1 MKRLIASW
9 PARSYPSSRSR
20 TDTSATSSDWSTRTG
35 TQPRF
40 ASFSV
45 IPTLTKSGQV
55 IREPRSSGRRHI
67 TLTFS
72 PFVPKSH
79 TPFQWER
86 QDDFDETRKKL
97 AWIKARLKGQ
107 GVEIRHHQTADTA
120 IEGLISRGGREI
132 AEVIHGAWRCGARFD
147 GWGEHCR
154 LSHWTDALADQGL
167 TLGDT
172 FREIGEDE
180 ELPWEIVSFKI
191 DRDYFLKERHKAY
204 AAGETVE
211 CKDVRCSACGVC
223 DFDSLK
229 NVLAEPGDTAAPSDP
244 PSMLQ
249 GVPATTVRLRYHKG
263 EAVRFISHLDL
274 LRELER
280 TLRRAEVPMVFS
292 EGFSPRPRLSAGPPL
307 ALGWTS
313 DAEWLDSDLA
323 DGWTETELNDL
334 LHDLNARVAPGI
346 RFSIAAAMPPRTTS
360 LAAGIT
366 TSVYEAHFPSPTF
379 ATDYGRLH
387 AATETLLAAG
397 SVVIRRQRKGRA
409 RDIDI
414 RPLVYDL
421 SVLSSDTVAMTVATG
436 SQGSVKPTEVLQAA
450 LDLDEVIVPLI
461 QVHKLVATTTT
472 GDTPD
477 AHSECRAEVAT
488 LETRNPHIWE
498 PARDARG
505 DPGGRSPC

>member
-20 TDTSATSSDWSTRTG
+20 TDTSATSLDWSTRTG

-67 TLTFS
+67 TLAFS

-132 AEVIHGAWRCGARFD
+132 AEVIHGAWRRGARFD

-249 GVPATTVRLRYHKG
+249 GVPATTVRQAR
-263 EAVRFISHLDL
+263 RSH
-274 LRELER
+274 
-280 TLRRAEVPMVFS
+280 
-292 EGFSPRPRLSAGPPL
+292 
-307 ALGWTS
+307 S
-313 DAEWLDSDLA
+313 D
-323 DGWTETELNDL
+323 
-334 LHDLNARVAPGI
+334 
-346 RFSIAAAMPPRTTS
+346 
-360 LAAGIT
+360 
-366 TSVYEAHFPSPTF
+366 
-379 ATDYGRLH
+379 GRL
-387 AATETLLAAG
+387 TPSGWIPTSRTDG
-397 SVVIRRQRKGRA
+397 RK
-409 RDIDI
+409 
-414 RPLVYDL
+414 P
-421 SVLSSDTVAMTVATG
+421 S
-436 SQGSVKPTEVLQAA
+436 
-450 LDLDEVIVPLI
+450 
-461 QVHKLVATTTT
+461 
-472 GDTPD
+472 
-477 AHSECRAEVAT
+477 
-488 LETRNPHIWE
+488 
-498 PARDARG
+498 
-505 DPGGRSPC
+505 